1 MGFVAGGSFS
11 TYLGLAYR
19 NKGFDE
25 LRPGKF
31 ALLGAV
37 LGGLLVP
44 TFEFFPGIVLFLGLP
59 FPEAM
64 AAGVALAVT
73 LGGAT
78 AYGTVRIAQHAA
90 LSAGKGSKPELRAG
104 GGPFLSEEVE

>member
-1 MGFVAGGSFS
+1 VIGFLYLRGLGHLVPSIAPAITRTFFAMGFVAGGSFS

-31 ALLGAV
+31 ALLGVV

-44 TFEFFPGIVLFLGLP
+44 TFEFFPGNALLLGLP
-59 FPEAM
+59 SRLP
-64 AAGVALAVT
+64 
-73 LGGAT
+73 
-78 AYGTVRIAQHAA
+78 
-90 LSAGKGSKPELRAG
+90 
-104 GGPFLSEEVE
+104 